1 MRAVWISA
9 NSVRAAKPL
18 TTEDEVA
25 GIRGFGLFFVF
36 RSGLFAGFGSIHEA
50 RSFSRRNQRS
60 IPTAERVGFALR
72 SVAGWSLPSNAAKIQ
87 RAEAVVSGAL
97 LRFQISLGWGALLA
111 SACFGAP
118 PNQSFNG
125 TGFQPAR

>member
-9 NSVRAAKPL
+9 NSARAAKPL

-25 GIRGFGLFFVF
+25 GIRGFGLFFVS
-36 RSGLFAGFGSIHEA
+36 RSGLFSGFGSIHEA
-50 RSFSRRNQRS
+50 SFFGHRSQRS
-60 IPTAERVGFALR
+60 MPASSKFGFALR
-72 SVAGWSLPSNAAKIQ
+72 SVAGWSLSSNVAKIQ
-87 RAEAVVSGAL
+87 KPEAVLSSTLLWLQSAL
-97 LRFQISLGWGALLA
+97 GLVALHA

-125 TGFQPAR
+125 TPSGAR